1 MKTSLLILT
10 IFLGIVFS
18 SAGIHRIFYKTQR
31 EYESRTLLGL
41 PPYSDYI
48 IIALEI
54 GCGLCLF
61 SGNDKAIYYS
71 LMILLCMTIIGCI
84 LLVFRNKK
92 RMIETYHELFT
103 LKDTSMSVVLH
114 ATYILLICFVIHSI
128 QAEKSI
134 NV

>member
-1 MKTSLLILT
+1 MKKSLLVLT
-10 IFLGIVFS
+10 VFLGIVFL

-48 IIALEI
+48 IIAIEI

-61 SGNDKAIYYS
+61 SGNEKVIYYA
-71 LMILLCMTIIGCI
+71 LMTLLCMTVIGCM
-84 LLVFRNKK
+84 LLIIRNKEK
-92 RMIETYHELFT
+92 LIETYHELFT

-114 ATYILLICFVIHSI
+114 ITYILIICFVMYSI
-128 QAEKSI
+128 SRS

>member
-1 MKTSLLILT
+1 MKKSLLVLT
-10 IFLGIVFS
+10 VFLGIVFL

-48 IIALEI
+48 IIAIEI

-61 SGNDKAIYYS
+61 SGNEKVIYYA
-71 LMILLCMTIIGCI
+71 LMTLLYMTVIGCM
-84 LLVFRNKK
+84 LLVIRNKEK
-92 RMIETYHELFT
+92 LIETYHELFT

-114 ATYILLICFVIHSI
+114 ITYILIICFVMHSI
-128 QAEKSI
+128 SKSI
-134 NV
+134 V

>member
-1 MKTSLLILT
+1 MKKSLLVLKV
-10 IFLGIVFS
+10 FLGIVFL

-48 IIALEI
+48 IIAIEI

-61 SGNDKAIYYS
+61 SGNEKVIYYA
-71 LMILLCMTIIGCI
+71 LMTLLYMTVIGCM
-84 LLVFRNKK
+84 LLVIRNKEK
-92 RMIETYHELFT
+92 LIETYHELFT

-114 ATYILLICFVIHSI
+114 ITYILIICFVMHSI
-128 QAEKSI
+128 SKSI
-134 NV
+134 V